1 MRRGN
6 MPSRGLKI
14 VLLIAAV
21 SLLMTNLWAAS
32 AKKLHNFGI
41 TNTDGVNPNPL
52 IFDAAG
58 NLYGTTRT
66 GGSHMCNGS
75 GCGTVFELSNNGS
88 GGWTERV
95 IHNFGAGTDGW
106 EPRTSL
112 IFDADGNLYGTTAWG
127 GVNNHGTVFE
137 LSPNA
142 SGGWT
147 ETRLHDFGSEPD
159 GALPYAGVIFGADG
173 NLYGTTVAG
182 GGGLGN
188 CHFDGVPGCGS
199 VFELSP
205 DGSGG
210 WTETTLYSFSFVN
223 GGATNPFAG
232 LIFDSAGN
240 LYGTSRTGG
249 SYGSGT
255 AFELLPNG
263 RGGWRYKV
271 IHNFGITGA
280 DGQYPYASLIFDAAG
295 NLYSTTL
302 NGGSQGFG
310 AVYEMSPNGSGGWT
324 ERVIHNFGISGTD
337 GQYPDSAVILDSDGN
352 LYGTTEGGGTLNSG
366 TVFKMTPN
374 GSGGWTE
381 TKLHN
386 FGNGTDGVYPDTNLL
401 FDSAGNLYGATFQG
415 GNYNDGT
422 VFEITP

>member
-1 MRRGN
+1 MHRGN
-6 MPSRGLKI
+6 MLCLTLKI

-41 TNTDGVNPNPL
+41 TNTDGVNPYPL
-52 IFDAAG
+52 IFDTAG

-75 GCGTVFELSNNGS
+75 GCGTVFELSPNGS

-95 IHNFGAGTDGW
+95 IHNFGAGADGW
-106 EPRTSL
+106 QPRTSL

-127 GVNNHGTVFE
+127 GRYNHGTVFE
-137 LSPNA
+137 LSPNG

-147 ETRLHDFGSEPD
+147 EKRLHDFGYGGD
-159 GALPYAGVIFGADG
+159 GALPYAGLIFDADG
-173 NLYGTTVAG
+173 NLYGTTAAG
-182 GGGLGN
+182 GAGLGH
-188 CHFDGVPGCGS
+188 CTFDQVPGCGT
-199 VFELSP
+199 VFEMTP
-205 DGSGG
+205 NGSGG
-210 WTETTLYSFSFVN
+210 WTEKKLHSFSFLNENAVV
-223 GGATNPFAG
+223 PFAG
-232 LIFDSAGN
+232 VIFDSDGN
-240 LYGTSRTGG
+240 IYGTTRDGG
-249 SYGSGT
+249 AAGEGTVYKLSPNGSG
-255 AFELLPNG
+255 
-263 RGGWRYKV
+263 GWTEKV
-271 IHNFGITGA
+271 IHNFGLIGT
-280 DGQYPYASLIFDAAG
+280 DGDAPYASLIFDNAG
-295 NLYSTTL
+295 NLYGTTV
-302 NGGSQGFG
+302 NGGPQNVGVVF
-310 AVYEMSPNGSGGWT
+310 EMSPNGSGGWT

-337 GQYPDSAVILDSDGN
+337 GQVPEGGVIFDSADNI
-352 LYGTTEGGGTLNSG
+352 YGTTAGGGTYNSG

-381 TKLHN
+381 TKLHD
-386 FGNGTDGVYPDTNLL
+386 FGKGTDGVYPDTGLL